1 MRLVIRR
8 MARWLPLLLAF
19 GSLTV
24 PLLSQTIYARKEKLI
39 ESRFIVRYPEG
50 SGERLNE
57 YVARLENIPGIRR
70 ADALKRLDM
79 AVVVCEAGVDEDA
92 VLEAIDAEKD
102 VELAVPD
109 SWVYAFGA
117 SDAQMCSANPGC
129 RALNLQ
135 GSCCPAADGARMACC
150 FAKPQKKST
159 PQSESTISLQSAAWL
174 TMLTTVPDLFTLV
187 TKTFPVLPQQVHVGS

>member
-1 MRLVIRR
+1 
-8 MARWLPLLLAF
+8 MARCLRVVLAL
-19 GSLTV
+19 GSLVV
-24 PLLSQTIYARKEKLI
+24 PLPSQTIYARKEKLV

-70 ADALKRLDM
+70 ADALRRLDM
-79 AVVVCEAGVDEDA
+79 AVVVCEAGADEDS
-92 VLEAIDAEKD
+92 VLQAIDADKD

-117 SDAQMCSANPGC
+117 DAQMCSANPGC

-135 GSCCPAADGARMACC
+135 GSCCPASDGARMACC
-150 FAKPQKKST
+150 FAKPQKRST
-159 PQSESTISLQSAAWL
+159 PQSESTISLQSAAWSR
-174 TMLTTVPDLFTLV
+174 F
-187 TKTFPVLPQQVHVGS
+187 Q

>member
-1 MRLVIRR
+1 
-8 MARWLPLLLAF
+8 MARGWHLWLIL

-24 PLLSQTIYARKEKLI
+24 PVQSQTIYAKKEKLV

-50 SGERLNE
+50 SGDRLNE

-70 ADALKRLDM
+70 ADALRRLDM
-79 AVVVCEAGVDEDA
+79 AVVVCEAGADEDA
-92 VLEAIDAEKD
+92 VLQAIDAEKD

-117 SDAQMCSANPGC
+117 SDAQMCSNNPGC

-135 GSCCPAADGARMACC
+135 GSCCPAPDGARMACC

-159 PQSESTISLQSAAWL
+159 IQTESSISLQSVA
-174 TMLTTVPDLFTLV
+174 
-187 TKTFPVLPQQVHVGS
+187 

>member
-1 MRLVIRR
+1 
-8 MARWLPLLLAF
+8 MAKWLGLLLVF

-24 PLLSQTIYARKEKLI
+24 PLLSQTIYAKKEKLV
-39 ESRFIVRYPEG
+39 ESRIIVRYPEG

-70 ADALKRLDM
+70 ADALRRLDM
-79 AVVVCEAGVDEDA
+79 AVVVCEPGADEDA
-92 VLEAIDAEKD
+92 VLQALDAEKD

-135 GSCCPAADGARMACC
+135 GSCCPAPDGARMACC

-159 PQSESTISLQSAAWL
+159 RQSESTISLQS
-174 TMLTTVPDLFTLV
+174 V
-187 TKTFPVLPQQVHVGS
+187 TQLPMA